1 MKASKILLSF
11 SNESLEVW
19 RYQTNS
25 EVIGV
30 CYKGCEI
37 KDGPL
42 LISAYGGGTTFEE
55 ACEAYLEKIRGKTL
69 VFNACSP
76 SRYEVEFL
84 G

>member
-1 MKASKILLSF
+1 MKASEILLSL

-25 EVIGV
+25 GGIGV

-37 KDGPL
+37 KDGPF
-42 LISAYGGGTTFEE
+42 LITAHGGGTTFEE
-55 ACEAYLEKIRGKTL
+55 ACEAYLEKIRGETL

-76 SRYEVEFL
+76 SRYEVRVL